1 MPDTPRSLL
10 ERLCQPDAPP
20 ADWDRLVTVY
30 APLLRGWLLRYPLQ
44 GADADDLVQ
53 DVLAVV
59 IRKLPSFRHNGRGGA
74 FRGWLRAVL
83 ANQVRFFYRQRRG
96 RPEPTDPQDEDS
108 PLLQLEQPESELA
121 RRWDEEHDRHVM
133 QRLLDLIRPEFAA
146 STWQAFEEAVVH
158 GRPAADV
165 GAELGLSPNAVWI
178 ACSRVMRRLREEAR
192 GLLQE

>member
-10 ERLCQPDAPP
+10 ERLCQPGAPP
-20 ADWDRLVTVY
+20 ADWDRLVAVY

-59 IRKLPSFRHNGRGGA
+59 LRKLPQFRHNGRGGA

-83 ANQVRFFYRQRRG
+83 ANQVRAFYRQRRG
-96 RPEPTDPQDEDS
+96 RPEPTDPQEEDS
-108 PLLQLEQPESELA
+108 PLLQLEQPESELS
-121 RRWDEEHDRHVM
+121 RRWDQEHDRHVLE
-133 QRLLDLIRPEFAA
+133 RLLALIRAEFAA
-146 STWQAFEEAVVH
+146 STWQAFEQAVVH
-158 GRPAADV
+158 GRSAAEV

-178 ACSRVMRRLREEAR
+178 ARSRVMRRLRAEAR
-192 GLLQE
+192 GLLQD